1 MPAPRPDG
9 AYRLGD
15 VLSGYFR
22 RHAGRANVTALLC
35 ASFPASLACAHAASG
50 GRDGDVAALLP
61 RVQAGGDAPAAAELA
76 VHLRLGDVL
85 DWPHYVR
92 RRGCRAATGCYYVRP
107 LSFYETVA
115 VPHALR
121 SAVLVGDP
129 FYRAVAAY
137 GSNRSLAYRSGV
149 RDALRRRGLAV
160 RVRPPSH
167 PDADLAFLCGAR
179 HLLPGKG
186 GFARIVAACVRRR
199 GGKVYG

>member
-1 MPAPRPDG
+1 MRLPREAGVAADVRQQQEGSDEQPLDG
-9 AYRLGD
+9 ALQRL
-15 VLSGYFR
+15 LS
-22 RHAGRANVTALLC
+22 
-35 ASFPASLACAHAASG
+35 
-50 GRDGDVAALLP
+50 
-61 RVQAGGDAPAAAELA
+61 
-76 VHLRLGDVL
+76 
-85 DWPHYVR
+85 VR

-107 LSFYETVA
+107 LSFYETVT
-115 VPHALR
+115 VPPALR

-137 GSNRSLAYRSGV
+137 GSNRSLAYRSAV

-186 GFARIVAACVRRR
+186 GFARIVAACVRGR